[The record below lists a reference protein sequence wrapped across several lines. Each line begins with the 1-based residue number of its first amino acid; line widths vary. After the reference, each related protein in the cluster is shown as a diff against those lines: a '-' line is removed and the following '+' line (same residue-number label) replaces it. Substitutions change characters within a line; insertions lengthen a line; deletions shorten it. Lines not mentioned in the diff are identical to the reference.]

1 MKKYV
6 ILSYSIRHIGGTQ
19 LYIAGKAKYLEKN
32 GWKVYVFFSD
42 KKGITSDIPYL
53 DKFANGAV
61 LGLETQPGSY
71 FKNIQEKVIMKMVEH
86 VGWEKHDEI
95 VIESHADTFALWG
108 ELLAVQLGAK
118 HYCFICNEIFQ
129 GPGKCYQDNMDFF
142 YFKLQRR
149 ELAGIHK
156 DSISKL
162 FSEYKKILPNQN
174 VVFVAANDGAVQD
187 VNNDVLNKIKKKD
200 WTICYIGRITKQYV
214 NSIIDDLCSFAE
226 KYQDKEIQIV
236 FVGDV
241 TKKKQ
246 YIKEHFSTLKNITV
260 IELGNLVPIPRKMFR
275 MVDVVIAGSGCATC
289 ASMEGA
295 FTIVPDARNCLANG
309 LLGYDTL
316 SSLYHEEN
324 VQQMHFDE
332 ALERVLV
339 QKIYNRKK
347 FNLPPERKAEEYYR
361 EHFALIEKSNQNK
374 EYYSKITERGL
385 DEKFIKTLKYCI
397 KYWFPFLIQ

>member
-174 VVFVAANDGAVQD
+174 VVFVAANDGAVHD
-187 VNNDVLNKIKKKD
+187 VEKK
-200 WTICYIGRITKQYV
+200 TIY
-214 NSIIDDLCSFAE
+214 
-226 KYQDKEIQIV
+226 
-236 FVGDV
+236 
-241 TKKKQ
+241 
-246 YIKEHFSTLKNITV
+246 
-260 IELGNLVPIPRKMFR
+260 
-275 MVDVVIAGSGCATC
+275 
-289 ASMEGA
+289 
-295 FTIVPDARNCLANG
+295 
-309 LLGYDTL
+309 
-316 SSLYHEEN
+316 
-324 VQQMHFDE
+324 
-332 ALERVLV
+332 
-339 QKIYNRKK
+339 
-347 FNLPPERKAEEYYR
+347 
-361 EHFALIEKSNQNK
+361 
-374 EYYSKITERGL
+374 
-385 DEKFIKTLKYCI
+385 
-397 KYWFPFLIQ
+397 